1 MFNSNGK
8 LILLHNNLKEI
19 KKASRYDLLLS
30 PQFYIVKR
38 EQLPVKYAFQ
48 AKKLAP
54 SILEDLLPNEHGYEY
69 EYVVQKDGDAW
80 LFFAYRPKEIENFV
94 KGCCRIKAS
103 QIGNIYF
110 ADQLKPVLEKLPIGI
125 DEYYALTL
133 VDGFATIVPRK
144 MLSSEKYAKFT
155 NKLRPNKAI
164 KFKPS
169 SRVGAASED
178 LSKSA
183 IVASVLLGLL
193 GIAFAVEGVGY
204 SKAIKQNNS
213 KVEELFDKYPQL
225 QSKITRDSIKGKYS
239 KIEKKQRAIREDI
252 DLFSQLSS
260 KNALLNSL
268 ELKDNEIIANYS
280 VDSKEL
286 KKFKSVASSAKLKV
300 KPSGNRITVEGAIK
314 WVLVKIW
321 LP

>member
-80 LFFAYRPKEIENFV
+80 LFFAYRPKAIENFV

-144 MLSSEKYAKFT
+144 MLSSDKYAKFS
-155 NKLRPNKAI
+155 NRLRPKKAV
-164 KFKPS
+164 KFKS
-169 SRVGAASED
+169 SSKVAGGSGD

-183 IVASVLLGLL
+183 IAASVLLALL
-193 GIAFAVEGVGY
+193 GIAFIAEGFGY
-204 SKAIKQNNS
+204 SKAIKQSNS

-239 KIEKKQRAIREDI
+239 KIEKKQRAIREKI
-252 DLFSQLSS
+252 DLLSQLSS
-260 KNALLNSL
+260 KKTLLNSL
-268 ELKDNEIIANYS
+268 ELKNNAIVANFS

-286 KKFKSVASSAKLKV
+286 KRFKSIASSAKLKV
-300 KPSGNRITVEGAIK
+300 KSSGSSITVEGA
-314 WVLVKIW
+314 LR
-321 LP
+321 